1 LEYASSIVL
10 SGTVVGMEYLL
21 VTALKSVLFTPI
33 NVRITW
39 KNTNVSKMVEKIF
52 ALQHINL
59 KLFYN
64 ITFG

>member
-1 LEYASSIVL
+1 MYVFSSPVRHCGRYGRL
-10 SGTVVGMEYLL
+10 FL
-21 VTALKSVLFTPI
+21 VTALKSMLFKPI

-39 KNTNVSKMVEKIF
+39 KNTNVSKMVEKTV

-64 ITFG
+64 ITVG